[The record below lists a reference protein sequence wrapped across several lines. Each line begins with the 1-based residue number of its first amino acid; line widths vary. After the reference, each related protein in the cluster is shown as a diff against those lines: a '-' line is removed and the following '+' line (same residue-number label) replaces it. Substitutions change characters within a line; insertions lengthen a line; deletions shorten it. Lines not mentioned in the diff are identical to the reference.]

1 MGESVIP
8 LSPNH
13 AAELEAWFATAAS
26 KAKSECK
33 VCGGDGY
40 VWPKEGGQSQRCE
53 CLENINRIL
62 RYKRGNLP
70 RHHWVPQSFINNG
83 QVFDYIERLPAPR
96 SLALLGSN
104 GTGKTTHACFV
115 LKSAADKGIPIFR
128 IEASEVER
136 AISLMKSGRGWV
148 DQWLQDSMFAKLV
161 CVDEMGVE
169 CVRGVCGREARSML
183 NYFVKHRAE
192 QDLPTIICTNLSEQ
206 DFTEHYG
213 ESIASVVFGRFTKVA
228 MISRDMRGQ

>member
-1 MGESVIP
+1 MIP
-8 LSPNH
+8 LSPNY

-33 VCGGDGY
+33 VCLGDGY
-40 VWPKEGGQSQRCE
+40 VWPDKDGPSKRCD

-70 RHHWVPQSFINNG
+70 RHHWMPQPFLNNG
-83 QVFDYIERLPAPR
+83 QVFEYIEKLPSPR

-115 LKSAADKGIPIFR
+115 LKCAADKGIPIFR
-128 IEASEVER
+128 IEAGEIER

-148 DQWLQDSMFAKLV
+148 DQWLQDSMFSKLV

-169 CVRGVCGREARSML
+169 CVRGTCGREARSML
-183 NYFVKHRAE
+183 SYFIKHRAE
-192 QDLPTIICTNLSEQ
+192 QDLPTVICSNLDEAGM
-206 DFTEHYG
+206 TEHYG
-213 ESIASVVFGRFTKVA
+213 ESITSVIFGRFTKVLLV
-228 MISRDMRGQ
+228 SQDMRAQ